1 MSSNSVLIVDDEE
14 NTRKLIR
21 FALEKSGYIVF
32 ETRTG
37 SEALQFLTDNKPDL
51 IILDIVMPDMDG
63 YTLMKKIKDL
73 PVMRNIPVII
83 SSGKSGMREYFD
95 LDDDKYKPNAFLVK
109 PYKMKDLIETV
120 KNTI

>member
-1 MSSNSVLIVDDEE
+1 MSSNTVLIVDDEE

-32 ETRTG
+32 ETKTG

-83 SSGKSGMREYFD
+83 SSGKSGMQEYFS
-95 LDDDKYKPNAFLVK
+95 LDDEKYKPNAFLVK